1 MGTLLVHAEGRVM
14 ATPLAPSTLVGR
26 HAGCLARIDDLAVP
40 LYWLE
45 VRWLGEGAAGMWA
58 WRAMG
63 AVDTTRGSGTPLH
76 DGWRAMACVDGRGTR
91 VSLAADLSVEL
102 VDAEPPAPFVVDL
115 ATGAP
120 VEGDALEELVE
131 VRSERLLPLEA
142 EGDTRRALSDGDVFV
157 VEGRAYRAHAPSPVA
172 GTLAARIDLRR
183 PGIRLDVDLPTL
195 TATVSQGKASV
206 VVRGECVRVLA
217 LYRSAR
223 GDDLPRGGWLSPTD
237 AHEGWLELGGA
248 LASTLARVG
257 WERSKLRS
265 RLARAGVTGLDA
277 LFEVR
282 HDRDGFA
289 VRLAERW

>member
-1 MGTLLVHAEGRVM
+1 MGTLLVRAEGRAA

-26 HAGCLARIDDLAVP
+26 HASCLARIDDLSVP

-45 VRWLGEGAAGMWA
+45 VRWLGEGAAGAWA

-76 DGWRAMACVDGRGTR
+76 DGWRAMTCADGRGTR
-91 VSLAADLSVEL
+91 VSLDADLSVEL
-102 VDAEPPAPFVVDL
+102 VDAAPPAPFVVDL
-115 ATGAP
+115 ASGTA

-131 VRSERLLPLEA
+131 VRGDRILPLDA

-157 VEGRAYRAHAPSPVA
+157 VEGRAYRAHAPVPVA
-172 GTLAARIDLRR
+172 RTLAARIDLRR
-183 PGIRLDVDLPTL
+183 PGVRLDVDLAGL
-195 TATVSQGKASV
+195 VATFSQGKASAV
-206 VVRGECVRVLA
+206 VGGECVRVLG
-217 LYRSAR
+217 LYREAR
-223 GDDLPRGGWLSPTD
+223 AADLPRGGWLSPQD
-237 AHEGWLELGGA
+237 AHAAWVEAGGA
-248 LASTLARVG
+248 LLSGLARVG